1 MPREENEDFRLFK
14 ISQISAGGHHSLVL
28 DDQGHVY
35 SFGYG
40 SHG

>member
-1 MPREENEDFRLFK
+1 MAK
-14 ISQISAGGHHSLVL
+14 IIQISAGGHHSLVL
-28 DDQGHVY
+28 TEGGAVY